1 MPKAAAGHFRD
12 LHALSGHHRAEYE
25 RGLVADAAGRVLIG
39 LNAFDRAEVKRFA
52 RVAHGH
58 GKLQRLLPVH
68 AAKQDSHQKRRHLI
82 VGDLALRI
90 AVNYEFYLLRA
101 ELFTL
106 ALFYDNISHQHS

>member
-25 RGLVADAAGRVLIG
+25 RGLVADAACRVLIG
-39 LNAFDRAEVKRFA
+39 LHTLYCTKIKRFA

-82 VGDLALRI
+82 VGDLALRV

-101 ELFTL
+101 ELFAL